1 MASSS
6 GDSVTRRSVASQFFT
21 QEEGPGIDGMTTS
34 ERVVDLLNQA
44 ALITNDSKITV
55 LKQVQ
60 ELIINK
66 DPTLL
71 DNFLDEIIA
80 FQADKSIEVR
90 KFVIGFIEEACKR
103 DIELLLKLIANLNM
117 LLRDENVN
125 VAAPWT
131 EETVKQCLYL
141 YLALL
146 PQNHKLIHELA
157 AVYTEAIADIKRT
170 VLRVIEQ
177 PIRGMGMN
185 SPELLL
191 LVENCPK
198 GAETLVTRCLHSL
211 TDKVPPSPELV
222 KRVRDL
228 YHKRLPDV
236 RFLIPVLNG
245 LEKKE
250 VIQALPKLIKL
261 NPIVVKEVFNRLLGT
276 QHGEGNSALSPLNPG
291 ELLIALHNID
301 SVKCDMKSII
311 KATNLC
317 FAERNVYTSE
327 VLAVV
332 MQQLMEQSPLPML
345 LMRTVIQSLT
355 MYPRLG
361 GFVMNILSRLIM
373 KQVWKYPKVWE
384 GFIKCCQRT
393 KPQSFQVIL
402 QLPPQQLG
410 AVFDKCPELR
420 EPLLAHVR
428 SFTPHQQAHIPNS
441 IMTILEATGKQ
452 EPEAKEASA
461 GPLEEDDLEPLALA
475 PAPAPR
481 PPQDLIGLR
490 LAQEKALK
498 RQLEEEQK
506 LKPGGVG
513 APSSSSSPSARPG
526 PPTSEEAM
534 DFREEGPECETP
546 AIFISMDDDSGLTEA
561 ALLDSSLEGP
571 LPKETAAGG
580 LTLKEERSPQ
590 TLAAIGEDA
599 VKTPSP
605 AAEDVGE
612 PEAKGNS

>member
-1 MASSS
+1 M
-6 GDSVTRRSVASQFFT
+6 
-21 QEEGPGIDGMTTS
+21 
-34 ERVVDLLNQA
+34 
-44 ALITNDSKITV
+44 
-55 LKQVQ
+55 
-60 ELIINK
+60 
-66 DPTLL
+66 
-71 DNFLDEIIA
+71 
-80 FQADKSIEVR
+80 
-90 KFVIGFIEEACKR
+90 
-103 DIELLLKLIANLNM
+103 
-117 LLRDENVN
+117 
-125 VAAPWT
+125 
-131 EETVKQCLYL
+131 
-141 YLALL
+141 
-146 PQNHKLIHELA
+146 
-157 AVYTEAIADIKRT
+157 
-170 VLRVIEQ
+170 
-177 PIRGMGMN
+177 
-185 SPELLL
+185 
-191 LVENCPK
+191 
-198 GAETLVTRCLHSL
+198 
-211 TDKVPPSPELV
+211 

-441 IMTILEATGKQ
+441 IMTILEASGKQ
-452 EPEAKEASA
+452 EPEAKDTPA

-475 PAPAPR
+475 PAPASR

-506 LKPGGVG
+506 LKPGSVG
-513 APSSSSSPSARPG
+513 APASASAAPRPG
-526 PPTSEEAM
+526 PPPPEETM

-546 AIFISMDDDSGLTEA
+546 GIFISMDEDSSLTEA

-571 LPKETAAGG
+571 LPKEAAASG
-580 LTLKEERSPQ
+580 LTAKEERSPQ
-590 TLAAIGEDA
+590 ALAPAGEDAA

-605 AAEDVGE
+605 A
-612 PEAKGNS
+612 PEETGDPETKGNS

>member
-1 MASSS
+1 MSTS
-6 GDSVTRRSVASQFFT
+6 GWEGICLAWSFRELGLDLTSCRQITGLRLSKGCGAPTSQGLLGKGDRS
-21 QEEGPGIDGMTTS
+21 P
-34 ERVVDLLNQA
+34 L
-44 ALITNDSKITV
+44 
-55 LKQVQ
+55 
-60 ELIINK
+60 
-66 DPTLL
+66 
-71 DNFLDEIIA
+71 
-80 FQADKSIEVR
+80 
-90 KFVIGFIEEACKR
+90 
-103 DIELLLKLIANLNM
+103 
-117 LLRDENVN
+117 
-125 VAAPWT
+125 
-131 EETVKQCLYL
+131 
-141 YLALL
+141 
-146 PQNHKLIHELA
+146 
-157 AVYTEAIADIKRT
+157 
-170 VLRVIEQ
+170 
-177 PIRGMGMN
+177 
-185 SPELLL
+185 
-191 LVENCPK
+191 
-198 GAETLVTRCLHSL
+198 
-211 TDKVPPSPELV
+211 
-222 KRVRDL
+222 
-228 YHKRLPDV
+228 
-236 RFLIPVLNG
+236 
-245 LEKKE
+245 
-250 VIQALPKLIKL
+250 
-261 NPIVVKEVFNRLLGT
+261 RLLT
-276 QHGEGNSALSPLNPG
+276 
-291 ELLIALHNID
+291 
-301 SVKCDMKSII
+301 
-311 KATNLC
+311 ATNLC

-441 IMTILEATGKQ
+441 IMAILEASGKQ
-452 EPEAKEASA
+452 EPETKEAPA

-475 PAPAPR
+475 PPPAPR

-506 LKPGGVG
+506 LKPGGLG
-513 APSSSSSPSARPG
+513 GPSSSSSSSSARPG
-526 PPTSEEAM
+526 PPQPEEAI

-580 LTLKEERSPQ
+580 LLSKEERSPQ
-590 TLAAIGEDA
+590 PLTAAGEDT
-599 VKTPSP
+599 VQTPSP
-605 AAEDVGE
+605 ATEEVGE
-612 PEAKGNS
+612 PETKGNS